1 MKKIAEI
8 IAEYSNKLND
18 IDKLELGEFN
28 KFKKKINSSKNC
40 LNQLRFYVREFKFP
54 SDEAEISFFKY
65 QKPLVYGNLKYF
77 THVHK
82 YHLEKPKSNV
92 LKHKKLVQGYL
103 DKLDALKK
111 KHINFFKY
119 YEQNL
124 SSFDQVYFQRSNSQY
139 EINFETLHLDREP
152 EFSTSHDFL
161 AARIISYNLLSNYYS
176 KELIKIEQQESNKNI
191 KVVKPEIL
199 NDLSWTGTKTELVEL
214 LYGLNAVGAIRNGQA
229 EMKKLVEVCKV
240 IFGID
245 LGNVYK
251 TYSEIKLREK
261 EPTKFLDLMKMNLI
275 QKINSEQ
282 N

>member
-8 IAEYSNKLND
+8 IAEYSNMLND
-18 IDKLELGEFN
+18 IEKIEQAEFC
-28 KFKKKINSSKNC
+28 KFKQNINCTKEY
-40 LNQLRFYVREFKFP
+40 LNKLRIYIRDFKFP
-54 SDEAEISFFKY
+54 SDKDEINFFKY
-65 QKPLVYGNLKYF
+65 QKPLIYGKLKYF

-103 DKLDALKK
+103 DKLEALKK

-124 SSFDQVYFQRSNSQY
+124 SSIDSIYFLRGNSQY
-139 EINFETLHLDREP
+139 EINFDTLHLDREP

-161 AARIISYNLLSNYYS
+161 AAQIISYNLLSKYYS
-176 KELIKIEQQESNKNI
+176 KELKKIQQKESSKKIKE
-191 KVVKPEIL
+191 VKPEIL

-214 LYGLNAVGAIRNGQA
+214 LYGLNAAGAIRNGQA

-240 IFGID
+240 LFGID
-245 LGNVYK
+245 LGNIYK

-261 EPTKFLDLMKMNLI
+261 EPTKFLDLMKTNLI

-282 N
+282 

>member
-8 IAEYSNKLND
+8 IAGYSNKLND
-18 IDKLELGEFN
+18 IGKLDQDEFN

-54 SDEAEISFFKY
+54 SDEDEINFFKY
-65 QKPLVYGNLKYF
+65 QKALIYGNLQHF

-111 KHINFFKY
+111 KHISFFKY

-124 SSFDQVYFQRSNSQY
+124 SSLDQVYFLRGNSQY

-176 KELIKIEQQESNKNI
+176 KELIKIEQQESNK
-191 KVVKPEIL
+191 KSK
-199 NDLSWTGTKTELVEL
+199 
-214 LYGLNAVGAIRNGQA
+214 
-229 EMKKLVEVCKV
+229 
-240 IFGID
+240 
-245 LGNVYK
+245 
-251 TYSEIKLREK
+251 
-261 EPTKFLDLMKMNLI
+261 
-275 QKINSEQ
+275 
-282 N
+282 